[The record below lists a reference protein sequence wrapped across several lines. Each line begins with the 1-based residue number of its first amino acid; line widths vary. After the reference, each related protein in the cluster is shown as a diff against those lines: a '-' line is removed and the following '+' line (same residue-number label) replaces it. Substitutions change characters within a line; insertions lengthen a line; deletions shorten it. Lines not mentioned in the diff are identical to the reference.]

1 MVYFKGLILPAGTSK
16 AGGGNSFSDS
26 SKAGGHSFIN
36 SSKAGGSSFNNSSK
50 ADGGSSFNNSDFVPL
65 NHYSINSSQ
74 ASTRG
79 NIIYGNE
86 SLDVPEMPPMPPP
99 PPRAVATKTKGKST
113 QKPKSTPK
121 SVTKKHLQVLEY
133 DTTIIKKLDDN
144 SENDKK

>member
-26 SKAGGHSFIN
+26 SKAGGNSFIN
-36 SSKAGGSSFNNSSK
+36 SSKA
-50 ADGGSSFNNSDFVPL
+50 GGSSFNNSDFVPL

-121 SVTKKHLQVLEY
+121 SVTKKHLQVIEY
-133 DTTIIKKLDDN
+133 DTTIMKIIQKMIRSK
-144 SENDKK
+144 